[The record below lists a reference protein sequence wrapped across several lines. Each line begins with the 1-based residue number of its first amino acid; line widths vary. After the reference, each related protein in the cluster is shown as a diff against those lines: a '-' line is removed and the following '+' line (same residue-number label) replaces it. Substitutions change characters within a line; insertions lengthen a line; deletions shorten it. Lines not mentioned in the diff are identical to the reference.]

1 MHPDACTPFFAPTP
15 GLDCRVAG
23 ARAQLYNAHG
33 THAGFGFGSITY
45 TERID
50 YGNVR
55 SKLRVAG
62 TERHLL
68 HQTEE
73 SRSASSDAQRPR
85 GSARR

>member
-1 MHPDACTPFFAPTP
+1 M
-15 GLDCRVAG
+15 LN
-23 ARAQLYNAHG
+23 YNAHG
-33 THAGFGFGSITY
+33 THSGFGFGSITY